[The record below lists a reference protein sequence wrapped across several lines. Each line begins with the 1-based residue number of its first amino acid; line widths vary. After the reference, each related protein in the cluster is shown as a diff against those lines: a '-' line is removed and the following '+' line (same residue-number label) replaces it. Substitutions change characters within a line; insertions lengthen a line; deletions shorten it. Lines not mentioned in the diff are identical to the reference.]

1 MRRALRADDPTLP
14 KTSPDKFLHAHNY
27 KEFISAC
34 ERLGVPDRHLFLLHD
49 LGGITGDQ
57 GKVLGCLAV
66 VKERHESA
74 AANAARR
81 AKPPP
86 APSVSSRAPRAPLV
100 PSLSFQNLPRGDGK
114 GGDLPTP
121 RGARGGEPGAVVSAM
136 EPSDMLPE
144 TLVIAAADDA
154 ARDARPFADD
164 DSDAASESNS
174 GSDDSD
180 AGDAA
185 ADGDDRESR
194 VAGAFPGFRSHSP
207 VSESPRARAASLVA
221 AAASEE
227 IWKIG
232 SPETPPRARFSGGR
246 VAFADQNADPNEGG
260 VRAALAVEKMALEY
274 ERLSRAKESESARWR
289 DEARAAEARRATD
302 ASESAAA
309 IREAEERAA
318 RATRRADKAERR
330 CRKAADAKDAAEA
343 ALERAAE
350 DAARREAELTRR
362 AIDAERDAARR
373 VEAEAE
379 ASRERDATFEKLAE
393 SGKLLAAAEKRAA
406 ETEERLAVAES
417 SADAKA
423 SAEATRRADEEAAAR
438 AEAERELASVRAEL
452 ASVRDESDE
461 RLAVVRAE
469 RDAAEAASK
478 ALEAS
483 LASARVEAEASAAT
497 ASRLEHDVASL
508 SESVRDARRVARERG
523 ESAVVAADALRRQV
537 AAIRADALRASR
549 RAEEED
555 FLLTEAVQALASRA
569 ALYER
574 ARAENKRLHN
584 AVQDLKGSIRVFCRV
599 RPRVPETDGVAN
611 RDVVRVVDDDDGSP
625 DRLVV
630 RAPTRRPR
638 EDADAL
644 RTYAFDRVFGPDAAQ
659 SDVYEECSALI
670 RCVCD
675 GYNVC
680 FLAYGQTGSGK
691 THTMSGDRGALSAAG
706 FHPSEALGVN
716 DRALR
721 DVFAV
726 AAERASA
733 TSYEVSVSVLEIYN
747 ERCVDLLAEEAD
759 ARVDVTACGSKT
771 GENVPDA
778 TARRVSSAE
787 EVREVMREGEAN
799 RATGATAMNERSSRS
814 HSVVMVRVDGVAADS
829 GARTRGVLYLVD
841 LAGSER
847 LARSEARGERLK
859 ESQHI
864 NKSLSALGD
873 VVGALR
879 ANSPHVPYRN
889 SKLTTLLQGA
899 LGPSGKALCFVHVS
913 PAEASAGE
921 TVSTLDFATRVAS
934 VELGRA
940 KKNTDVG
947 GELASAR
954 RRAERAERAAEL
966 AEENTTALRRELDE
980 QANIAAAAAR
990 AAAEANLR
998 AEDATRRLA
1007 ENVGDVVGT
1016 VGTVNPSNDVNPS
1029 NPRTN
1034 FSTNPFDDFS
1044 ANPFDFS
1051 VDRVAG
1057 TPAGSVYRPS
1067 PSTSAGHA
1075 SSSGSARSL
1084 ASRGSRGSSRRISTG
1099 SSGAGGFGSVV
1110 DARESYTSGVFL
1122 DEEMSADGSVSFDLS
1137 PSAGSV
1143 ASGSAGSTRG
1153 GARVSGTPRDCVPS
1167 RASSNRAGEATA
1179 GFAADVQTGAK
1190 ETGVKDAARASAMA
1204 RLEAA
1209 RAARKAAADA
1219 ERREVERQAATRAAH
1234 SGGDVGVDRGAA
1246 SASDVVPE
1254 VVVPEARRTRAPAS
1268 PPRSSTVRASPAPW
1282 PSPPSRRQLRPV
1294 AERRLEPISSRA
1306 SGTGTRASLA
1316 SPPPAPSGT
1325 GTDTTEPN
1333 GVLSPLSALANRTLD
1348 DGDVSFCDDASSRRL
1363 EHGDAERRDYIA
1375 TRVPPAPELSKVDR
1389 SFDRSVS
1396 AAKVPPAR
1404 SSASSAASAWRSA
1417 FRSAAKSTT
1426 TTRPAAEKVPPKKM
1440 SMVSR
1445 AIAYLT
1451 PRKKKKKAP
1460 KPRWQ

>member
-1 MRRALRADDPTLP
+1 M
-14 KTSPDKFLHAHNY
+14 
-27 KEFISAC
+27 
-34 ERLGVPDRHLFLLHD
+34 
-49 LGGITGDQ
+49 
-57 GKVLGCLAV
+57 
-66 VKERHESA
+66 
-74 AANAARR
+74 
-81 AKPPP
+81 
-86 APSVSSRAPRAPLV
+86 
-100 PSLSFQNLPRGDGK
+100 
-114 GGDLPTP
+114 
-121 RGARGGEPGAVVSAM
+121 
-136 EPSDMLPE
+136 
-144 TLVIAAADDA
+144 
-154 ARDARPFADD
+154 
-164 DSDAASESNS
+164 
-174 GSDDSD
+174 
-180 AGDAA
+180 
-185 ADGDDRESR
+185 
-194 VAGAFPGFRSHSP
+194 
-207 VSESPRARAASLVA
+207 
-221 AAASEE
+221 
-227 IWKIG
+227 
-232 SPETPPRARFSGGR
+232 
-246 VAFADQNADPNEGG
+246 
-260 VRAALAVEKMALEY
+260 
-274 ERLSRAKESESARWR
+274 
-289 DEARAAEARRATD
+289 
-302 ASESAAA
+302 
-309 IREAEERAA
+309 
-318 RATRRADKAERR
+318 
-330 CRKAADAKDAAEA
+330 
-343 ALERAAE
+343 
-350 DAARREAELTRR
+350 
-362 AIDAERDAARR
+362 
-373 VEAEAE
+373 
-379 ASRERDATFEKLAE
+379 
-393 SGKLLAAAEKRAA
+393 
-406 ETEERLAVAES
+406 
-417 SADAKA
+417 
-423 SAEATRRADEEAAAR
+423 
-438 AEAERELASVRAEL
+438 
-452 ASVRDESDE
+452 
-461 RLAVVRAE
+461 
-469 RDAAEAASK
+469 
-478 ALEAS
+478 
-483 LASARVEAEASAAT
+483 
-497 ASRLEHDVASL
+497 
-508 SESVRDARRVARERG
+508 
-523 ESAVVAADALRRQV
+523 
-537 AAIRADALRASR
+537 
-549 RAEEED
+549 
-555 FLLTEAVQALASRA
+555 QALASRA

-599 RPRVPETDGVAN
+599 RPRVPGTDGVSDL
-611 RDVVRVVDDDDGSP
+611 DVVRVVVDDEGSP

-638 EDADAL
+638 EDPDAL

-947 GELASAR
+947 GVGVRETSR
-954 RRAERAERAAEL
+954 GTRERAAEL
-966 AEENTTALRRELDE
+966 AEENTMALRRELDE

-1016 VGTVNPSNDVNPS
+1016 VNPS

-1044 ANPFDFS
+1044 ANPFDTS

-1099 SSGAGGFGSVV
+1099 SSGGGGFGSVV

-1137 PSAGSV
+1137 PAAGSV

-1153 GARVSGTPRDCVPS
+1153 GARVSGTPREGVPS
-1167 RASSNRAGEATA
+1167 RASSTRAGEATA
-1179 GFAADVQTGAK
+1179 GFAADFQTGAK
-1190 ETGVKDAARASAMA
+1190 ETGVKDAARASALA

-1219 ERREVERQAATRAAH
+1219 ERREVERQASTRAAAPAER
-1234 SGGDVGVDRGAA
+1234 GGPRAGRRRLMSFWRLSFRRRGERRARVAA
-1246 SASDVVPE
+1246 SLVDGPRRGGGRRHRRGDSFDRRGTPTRPIPEPPATRNTETETETASE
-1254 VVVPEARRTRAPAS
+1254 RTARR
-1268 PPRSSTVRASPAPW
+1268 
-1282 PSPPSRRQLRPV
+1282 SRRRRPRRVEPELITPNRTVCYLRSRRSRTD
-1294 AERRLEPISSRA
+1294 ARRRRRL
-1306 SGTGTRASLA
+1306 
-1316 SPPPAPSGT
+1316 
-1325 GTDTTEPN
+1325 
-1333 GVLSPLSALANRTLD
+1333 
-1348 DGDVSFCDDASSRRL
+1348 FCDDASSRRL
-1363 EHGDAERRDYIA
+1363 ETGDAERFDWLRA
-1375 TRVPPAPELSKVDR
+1375 PPRRNPEGRSK
-1389 SFDRSVS
+1389 
-1396 AAKVPPAR
+1396 
-1404 SSASSAASAWRSA
+1404 
-1417 FRSAAKSTT
+1417 FRSISVGGESSSQAVVVVGGVGVAIRVCPPRSRHDKRRGGK
-1426 TTRPAAEKVPPKKM
+1426 TR
-1440 SMVSR
+1440 
-1445 AIAYLT
+1445 
-1451 PRKKKKKAP
+1451 RKNC
-1460 KPRWQ
+1460 R

>member
-1 MRRALRADDPTLP
+1 M
-14 KTSPDKFLHAHNY
+14 
-27 KEFISAC
+27 
-34 ERLGVPDRHLFLLHD
+34 
-49 LGGITGDQ
+49 
-57 GKVLGCLAV
+57 
-66 VKERHESA
+66 
-74 AANAARR
+74 
-81 AKPPP
+81 
-86 APSVSSRAPRAPLV
+86 
-100 PSLSFQNLPRGDGK
+100 
-114 GGDLPTP
+114 
-121 RGARGGEPGAVVSAM
+121 
-136 EPSDMLPE
+136 
-144 TLVIAAADDA
+144 
-154 ARDARPFADD
+154 
-164 DSDAASESNS
+164 AS
-174 GSDDSD
+174 
-180 AGDAA
+180 
-185 ADGDDRESR
+185 
-194 VAGAFPGFRSHSP
+194 
-207 VSESPRARAASLVA
+207 
-221 AAASEE
+221 
-227 IWKIG
+227 
-232 SPETPPRARFSGGR
+232 
-246 VAFADQNADPNEGG
+246 
-260 VRAALAVEKMALEY
+260 EY

-350 DAARREAELTRR
+350 HAARREAELTRR

-393 SGKLLAAAEKRAA
+393 SEKRLAAAEKRAA

-452 ASVRDESDE
+452 ESVRDESDE

-483 LASARVEAEASAAT
+483 LASARAEAEASAAT
-497 ASRLEHDVASL
+497 ASRLERDVASL
-508 SESVRDARRVARERG
+508 SESVRD
-523 ESAVVAADALRRQV
+523 ESAVAADALRRQV
-537 AAIRADALRASR
+537 AAIRADAVRASR

-599 RPRVPETDGVAN
+599 RPRVPGTDGVSDLDA
-611 RDVVRVVDDDDGSP
+611 VRVVVDDEGSP

-638 EDADAL
+638 EDPDAL

-947 GELASAR
+947 GSWRPRDVARNARNAPRNSR
-954 RRAERAERAAEL
+954 RRTRWRSGANSTNRRTSPPPPREPPRRRIFEPRTRPVDSPRTSATSSAPSTPPIPVPTSPPIPSTTSPPILSIPPSTGSPGRPPVRC
-966 AEENTTALRRELDE
+966 TALRLRRAPDTRPLRVLRVPSRRADRAGRLDE
-980 QANIAAAAAR
+980 SPRVRRAAAGSEASWTRASRTRAAYFWTRRCPRTVRCRSTCPRPRGPSRPDPRARPAAAR
-990 AAAEANLR
+990 AFRVRLARASLR
-998 AEDATRRLA
+998 ARVRTAPATRR
-1007 ENVGDVVGT
+1007 
-1016 VGTVNPSNDVNPS
+1016 
-1029 NPRTN
+1029 
-1034 FSTNPFDDFS
+1034 
-1044 ANPFDFS
+1044 
-1051 VDRVAG
+1051 
-1057 TPAGSVYRPS
+1057 
-1067 PSTSAGHA
+1067 
-1075 SSSGSARSL
+1075 
-1084 ASRGSRGSSRRISTG
+1084 RGSPPTFRR
-1099 SSGAGGFGSVV
+1099 
-1110 DARESYTSGVFL
+1110 
-1122 DEEMSADGSVSFDLS
+1122 
-1137 PSAGSV
+1137 
-1143 ASGSAGSTRG
+1143 
-1153 GARVSGTPRDCVPS
+1153 
-1167 RASSNRAGEATA
+1167 
-1179 GFAADVQTGAK
+1179 
-1190 ETGVKDAARASAMA
+1190 
-1204 RLEAA
+1204 
-1209 RAARKAAADA
+1209 ARK
-1219 ERREVERQAATRAAH
+1219 RRA
-1234 SGGDVGVDRGAA
+1234 
-1246 SASDVVPE
+1246 
-1254 VVVPEARRTRAPAS
+1254 
-1268 PPRSSTVRASPAPW
+1268 
-1282 PSPPSRRQLRPV
+1282 
-1294 AERRLEPISSRA
+1294 
-1306 SGTGTRASLA
+1306 
-1316 SPPPAPSGT
+1316 
-1325 GTDTTEPN
+1325 
-1333 GVLSPLSALANRTLD
+1333 
-1348 DGDVSFCDDASSRRL
+1348 
-1363 EHGDAERRDYIA
+1363 
-1375 TRVPPAPELSKVDR
+1375 
-1389 SFDRSVS
+1389 
-1396 AAKVPPAR
+1396 
-1404 SSASSAASAWRSA
+1404 
-1417 FRSAAKSTT
+1417 
-1426 TTRPAAEKVPPKKM
+1426 
-1440 SMVSR
+1440 
-1445 AIAYLT
+1445 
-1451 PRKKKKKAP
+1451 
-1460 KPRWQ
+1460 

>member
-86 APSVSSRAPRAPLV
+86 APSVSSRAPRPPLV

-121 RGARGGEPGAVVSAM
+121 RGVRGGEPDAVVSAT

-144 TLVIAAADDA
+144 TLVITAADDA
-154 ARDARPFADD
+154 ASDARRFADD
-164 DSDAASESNS
+164 DSDAASESNT

-185 ADGDDRESR
+185 ADGDDRGSR

-227 IWKIG
+227 IGKLG

-350 DAARREAELTRR
+350 HAARREAELTRR

-393 SGKLLAAAEKRAA
+393 SEKRLAAAEKRAA

-452 ASVRDESDE
+452 ESVRDESDE

-483 LASARVEAEASAAT
+483 LASARAEAEASAAT
-497 ASRLEHDVASL
+497 ASRLERDVASL
-508 SESVRDARRVARERG
+508 SESVRD
-523 ESAVVAADALRRQV
+523 ESAVAADALRRQV
-537 AAIRADALRASR
+537 AAIRADAVRASH

-599 RPRVPETDGVAN
+599 RPRVPGTDGVSDL
-611 RDVVRVVDDDDGSP
+611 DVVRVVVDDEGSP

-638 EDADAL
+638 EDPDAL

-966 AEENTTALRRELDE
+966 AEENTMALRRELDE

-1007 ENVGDVVGT
+1007 ENVVGT
-1016 VGTVNPSNDVNPS
+1016 VNPS

-1044 ANPFDFS
+1044 ANPFDTS

-1099 SSGAGGFGSVV
+1099 SSGGGGFGSVV

-1153 GARVSGTPRDCVPS
+1153 GARVSGTPREGVPS
-1167 RASSNRAGEATA
+1167 RASSNRAGDATA
-1179 GFAADVQTGAK
+1179 GFAADFQTGAK
-1190 ETGVKDAARASAMA
+1190 ETGVKDAARASALA

-1219 ERREVERQAATRAAH
+1219 ERREVERQASTRAAR
-1234 SGGDVGVDRGAA
+1234 SGGDVGAVRGAA
-1246 SASDVVPE
+1246 SASDVVLE

-1306 SGTGTRASLA
+1306 ATRNTETETETASGTGTRASLA

-1325 GTDTTEPN
+1325 GTDNTEPN

-1363 EHGDAERRDYIA
+1363 EHGDAERRDSMA

-1396 AAKVPPAR
+1396 AAKVPPKR
-1404 SSASSAASAWRSA
+1404 SSSSAASAWRSA

-1426 TTRPAAEKVPPKKM
+1426 TTRPAAEKDAPKKM

>member
-1 MRRALRADDPTLP
+1 M
-14 KTSPDKFLHAHNY
+14 
-27 KEFISAC
+27 
-34 ERLGVPDRHLFLLHD
+34 
-49 LGGITGDQ
+49 
-57 GKVLGCLAV
+57 
-66 VKERHESA
+66 
-74 AANAARR
+74 
-81 AKPPP
+81 
-86 APSVSSRAPRAPLV
+86 
-100 PSLSFQNLPRGDGK
+100 
-114 GGDLPTP
+114 
-121 RGARGGEPGAVVSAM
+121 
-136 EPSDMLPE
+136 
-144 TLVIAAADDA
+144 
-154 ARDARPFADD
+154 
-164 DSDAASESNS
+164 
-174 GSDDSD
+174 
-180 AGDAA
+180 
-185 ADGDDRESR
+185 
-194 VAGAFPGFRSHSP
+194 
-207 VSESPRARAASLVA
+207 
-221 AAASEE
+221 
-227 IWKIG
+227 
-232 SPETPPRARFSGGR
+232 
-246 VAFADQNADPNEGG
+246 AFADQNAYQNEGG
-260 VRAALAVEKMALEY
+260 VRAALAVEKMASEY

-350 DAARREAELTRR
+350 HAARREAELTRR

-393 SGKLLAAAEKRAA
+393 SEKRLAAAEKRAA

-452 ASVRDESDE
+452 ESVRDESDE

-483 LASARVEAEASAAT
+483 LASARAEAEASAAT
-497 ASRLEHDVASL
+497 ASRLERDVASL
-508 SESVRDARRVARERG
+508 SESVRD
-523 ESAVVAADALRRQV
+523 ESAVAADALRRQV
-537 AAIRADALRASR
+537 AAIRADAVRASH

-574 ARAENKRLHN
+574 ARAENKRLQN

-599 RPRVPETDGVAN
+599 RPRVPGTDGVSDL
-611 RDVVRVVDDDDGSP
+611 DVVRVVVDDEGSP

-638 EDADAL
+638 EDPDAL

-879 ANSPHVPYRN
+879 AARRTCPTVTVNSRRCFRGRWVP
-889 SKLTTLLQGA
+889 
-899 LGPSGKALCFVHVS
+899 
-913 PAEASAGE
+913 
-921 TVSTLDFATRVAS
+921 
-934 VELGRA
+934 RA
-940 KKNTDVG
+940 KPCVSCTCRP
-947 GELASAR
+947 R
-954 RRAERAERAAEL
+954 RRAR
-966 AEENTTALRRELDE
+966 
-980 QANIAAAAAR
+980 
-990 AAAEANLR
+990 
-998 AEDATRRLA
+998 
-1007 ENVGDVVGT
+1007 
-1016 VGTVNPSNDVNPS
+1016 
-1029 NPRTN
+1029 
-1034 FSTNPFDDFS
+1034 
-1044 ANPFDFS
+1044 
-1051 VDRVAG
+1051 
-1057 TPAGSVYRPS
+1057 
-1067 PSTSAGHA
+1067 
-1075 SSSGSARSL
+1075 
-1084 ASRGSRGSSRRISTG
+1084 
-1099 SSGAGGFGSVV
+1099 
-1110 DARESYTSGVFL
+1110 
-1122 DEEMSADGSVSFDLS
+1122 
-1137 PSAGSV
+1137 
-1143 ASGSAGSTRG
+1143 
-1153 GARVSGTPRDCVPS
+1153 
-1167 RASSNRAGEATA
+1167 
-1179 GFAADVQTGAK
+1179 
-1190 ETGVKDAARASAMA
+1190 
-1204 RLEAA
+1204 
-1209 RAARKAAADA
+1209 
-1219 ERREVERQAATRAAH
+1219 ERR
-1234 SGGDVGVDRGAA
+1234 
-1246 SASDVVPE
+1246 
-1254 VVVPEARRTRAPAS
+1254 
-1268 PPRSSTVRASPAPW
+1268 
-1282 PSPPSRRQLRPV
+1282 
-1294 AERRLEPISSRA
+1294 
-1306 SGTGTRASLA
+1306 
-1316 SPPPAPSGT
+1316 
-1325 GTDTTEPN
+1325 
-1333 GVLSPLSALANRTLD
+1333 
-1348 DGDVSFCDDASSRRL
+1348 
-1363 EHGDAERRDYIA
+1363 
-1375 TRVPPAPELSKVDR
+1375 
-1389 SFDRSVS
+1389 
-1396 AAKVPPAR
+1396 
-1404 SSASSAASAWRSA
+1404 
-1417 FRSAAKSTT
+1417 
-1426 TTRPAAEKVPPKKM
+1426 
-1440 SMVSR
+1440 
-1445 AIAYLT
+1445 
-1451 PRKKKKKAP
+1451 
-1460 KPRWQ
+1460 